1 MMPGIREDGVVRS
14 VGMAWFPKV
23 EYKDK
28 KELTVC
34 GTVTG
39 VDTVTPERIP
49 MLFHND
55 SGFFDVDFLK
65 EGE

>member
-1 MMPGIREDGVVRS
+1 M
-14 VGMAWFPKV
+14 K
-23 EYKDK
+23 
-28 KELTVC
+28 LTVC

-55 SGFFDVDFLK
+55 SGFFDVEFLK